1 MIKGIIALF
10 TTGIIFNPMA
20 WVGIGAGCYMMLN
33 LTMAQIHSLAVNWQF
48 HAGVLALALVYTL
61 IFKRTYYSGAQR
73 VNWKATFSSVLG
85 NYFYILFI
93 TVVTCLCFIGYD
105 TGTSEETKQAIRNN
119 KNVRILINEA
129 TREY

>member
-20 WVGIGAGCYMMLN
+20 WAGIGAGCYMMLN
-33 LTMAQIHSLAVNWQF
+33 LTMAQIHSLAMNWQF
-48 HAGVLALALVYTL
+48 HAGVLALAMVYTL

-73 VNWKATFSSVLG
+73 INWKATFSSVLG

-119 KNVRILINEA
+119 KNVRILVNEA